1 MLSVTIADENDP
13 GGRMERSDVQMGVE
27 GPMVKHGTALVS
39 MGRDRWV
46 VGDGESISIGRQS
59 SCEVRIGAGDPG
71 PEDLG
76 VSRRAATLSHAQG
89 RIWIRNDST
98 TQPVRVQPDA
108 GEGYVLDRGDM
119 VSLAESRVDLVV
131 EGQVKTYRITVEL
144 PVGTAR
150 RDEDEPVTVSPAT
163 QGALPLKPRERRLL
177 AALCEPLLKGSG
189 RQARPASYREVA
201 ARLRLSDHTVRNQLD
216 ALRDELLRRGIPG
229 MIGPDAKDNLARY
242 AVRSGSVT
250 PSDLTALEEER
261 GNRGFVG
268 G

>member
-1 MLSVTIADENDP
+1 
-13 GGRMERSDVQMGVE
+13 MGVE

-39 MGRDRWV
+39 MGRYRWAL
-46 VGDGESISIGRQS
+46 GDGESISIGRQS
-59 SCEVRIGAGDPG
+59 ACDVRIGDGERG

-98 TQPVRVQPDA
+98 TQPVRVQPDV

-119 VSLAESRVDLVV
+119 VSLAESRVDVVV
-131 EGQVKTYRITVEL
+131 EGQVMSYRITVEL
-144 PVGTAR
+144 PTGATR
-150 RDEDEPVTVSPAT
+150 CDRDEPATVSPAT
-163 QGALPLKPRERRLL
+163 QGAIPLKPRERRLL
-177 AALCEPLLKGSG
+177 AALCEPLLTGSG
-189 RQARPASYREVA
+189 PQARPASYREIA
-201 ARLRLSDHTVRNQLD
+201 ARLGLSDHTVRNQLD

-250 PSDLTALEEER
+250 PSDLTELEEER
-261 GNRGFVG
+261 GFRGFVG